1 METLTTI
8 AMISLPV
15 GMATQAYVSRFFG
28 ESKAGIPPLVIFLT
42 GWKVRLANGLLLMLL
57 ILSLS
62 TATEGGGAIPLWVY
76 GFGVGVTVLSS
87 IASSAMFVAQMAFF
101 NRVSDPKI
109 GGTYMTMLNTI
120 SNLGGQWPPSAMLF
134 LKGQLEEAGVQ
145 DSFYILT
152 GVSLAVGAVWLLLF
166 SELTLGLQRKPRE
179 SWRAVHD
186 E

>member
-1 METLTTI
+1 MQKGGVPKETLTSI
-8 AMISLPV
+8 AMISLPI
-15 GMATQAYVSRFFG
+15 GIATQSYVSRFFG
-28 ESKAGIPPLVIFLT
+28 ESKPGIPPLVIFLT

-109 GGTYMTMLNTI
+109 GGTYMTILNTV
-120 SNLGGQWPPSAMLF
+120 SNLGAKWMESATLF
-134 LKGQLEEAGVQ
+134 AIDL
-145 DSFYILT
+145 
-152 GVSLAVGAVWLLLF
+152 VSDKVCVASNDPRRVLGSCAT
-166 SELTLGLQRKPRE
+166 ETL
-179 SWRAVHD
+179 RASCAQTI
-186 E
+186 